1 MPFFVVCMCVCV
13 YMYICVCVFVGVST
27 CMCACVCVCACVCD
41 DAALLA
47 TTRTGAERALPSY
60 VEVAAA
66 FGLTVSLAKTKLLVA
81 GHAIQDDRAPIQLE
95 HGNIDCVE
103 EFSYLGSL
111 VASSGRIDT
120 EIDRRIANAS
130 KAFGALC
137 HAVFTDRGTS
147 PPTLSGGCTRHV
159 SCLS

>member
-1 MPFFVVCMCVCV
+1 MW
-13 YMYICVCVFVGVST
+13 VGVST
-27 CMCACVCVCACVCD
+27 CMCACVCVCVCACVCD

-47 TTRTGAERALPSY
+47 TTRTGAEQALPSY

-81 GHAIQDDRAPIQLE
+81 GHAIQEEDRAPIQLE
-95 HGNIDCVE
+95 RGSIDCVE

-120 EIDRRIANAS
+120 EIDRCIANAS
-130 KAFGALC
+130 KAFGALR